1 VKLNS
6 LAAWMAVLAS
16 LVLPATALAQKY
28 EPIEGR
34 VRESIPAA
42 PFLASAYG
50 FIWLAVIVYVV
61 LVARRLTRVQA
72 DMEELRRRLERG
84 ARP

>member
-6 LAAWMAVLAS
+6 TWFLAFAAA
-16 LVLPATALAQKY
+16 LVLPATAFAQNY
-28 EPIEGR
+28 QPIEGR

-61 LVARRLTRVQA
+61 LLARRLTRVQG
-72 DMEELRRRLERG
+72 DMDELRRRLERD
-84 ARP
+84 ARG